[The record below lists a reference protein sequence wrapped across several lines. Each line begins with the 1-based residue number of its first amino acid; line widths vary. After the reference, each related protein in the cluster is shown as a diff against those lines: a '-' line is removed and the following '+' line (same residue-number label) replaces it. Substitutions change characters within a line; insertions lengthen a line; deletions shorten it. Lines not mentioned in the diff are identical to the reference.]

1 MNVRIVRPL
10 FALAACTLVS
20 ALFAQAPPAGVAGV
34 PIPGDPVKIDGGLV
48 AGRLVAGNVK
58 AYLGIPYAASTAGDN
73 RWREP
78 QPVKAWA
85 GVRAADQYG
94 APCAQRAGRGGGPV
108 PSEDCLFLNVWAP
121 ANSTGRK
128 LPVIVFIHGAG
139 YSSGS
144 AAGAMLSGET
154 LARKGVVYVN
164 LNYRLS
170 VLASLAHP
178 ELSAE
183 SPHRTSGNYIHLDQV
198 AALQWVHRNIANF
211 GGDPANV
218 TLSGQSSGAIDVGV
232 LQASPLTKGLIH
244 KVLGMSGG
252 GFPAGGPWPA
262 TPLKEAELAGVK
274 FQERLGA
281 KSLAEMRAMPF
292 EKLLDPAMSGPAV
305 PIGADGYFLLA
316 KVPEVFTTHKQND
329 IPALACSTRDEGMGA
344 LSSVRTLDQYKETL
358 QRVAGAK
365 AAEIMKLYPATN
377 DQEAQAAGVKAGHA
391 AEFGKQSVMWA
402 EAQAASGKAP
412 AYVAVFARGNPAGH
426 GSDVPYW
433 LGTVNLTGAAPGGP
447 GRGRALEPY
456 DAELAGKMSDAFV
469 AFAKTGNPSTPAVK
483 WPRYDSKNPQWMNL
497 GDKVEAAPV
506 DKGHFYFI
514 ANPDIQIG
522 LGAGGGRGSA
532 PAAPG
537 RGR

>member
-1 MNVRIVRPL
+1 MYMHIVRPL
-10 FALAACTLVS
+10 VVTAVCALFS
-20 ALFAQAPPAGVAGV
+20 GLFAQTPQSGPAGT
-34 PIPGDPVKIDGGLV
+34 DPVKVDGGLV
-48 AGRLVAGNVK
+48 AGKLAAGNVR
-58 AYLGIPYAASTAGDN
+58 AYLGIPYAASTAGEN

-78 QPVKAWA
+78 QPVKPWT

-94 APCAQRAGRGGGPV
+94 APCAQRAGRGGGPA

-121 ANSTGRK
+121 ANSAGKK
-128 LPVIVFIHGAG
+128 LPVIVFLHGAG
-139 YSSGS
+139 YSTGSG
-144 AAGAMLSGET
+144 AGAMLSGET
-154 LARKGVVYVN
+154 LARKGVVFVN

-183 SPHRTSGNYIHLDQV
+183 SPHKTSGNYIHLDQV

-211 GGDPANV
+211 GGDPNNV

-244 KVLGMSGG
+244 KALGMSGG

-281 KSLAEMRAMPF
+281 KSLAEMRAIPF
-292 EKLLDPAMSGPAV
+292 EKLLDPTMSGPAV

-316 KVPEVFTTHKQND
+316 KVPEVFAAHKQND
-329 IPALACSTRDEGMGA
+329 IPVLASSTRDEGMGA
-344 LSSVRTLDQYKETL
+344 LNSVRTLEQYKETL

-365 AAEIMKLYPATN
+365 ATEIMKLYTAAN
-377 DQEAQAAGVKAGHA
+377 DAEAQAAGVKAGHA
-391 AEFGKQSVMWA
+391 AEFGRQSVMWA
-402 EAQAASGKAP
+402 AAQATGKAP
-412 AYVAVFARGNPAGH
+412 AFVAVFARGNPAGH

-433 LGTVNLTGAAPGGP
+433 LGTLNLAGA
-447 GRGRALEPY
+447 GRGRTLEPY
-456 DAELAGKMSDAFV
+456 DAELADKMSDAFA
-469 AFAKTGNPSTPAVK
+469 AFAKTGDPSTPAVK
-483 WPRYDSKNPQWMNL
+483 WPKYDPKNPQWMYL

-506 DKGHFYFI
+506 DKGHLYFI

-532 PAAPG
+532 PAAAG